1 MDDRGRLRPTAAE
14 EESQRP
20 KIPIRMTVKHRA
32 ANPAT
37 ESEKRRFSET
47 QEPDVP
53 LTAAMETQS
62 GDLILRSA
70 NARARSPSVAD
81 PLANRNR
88 SSAADDV
95 TTDNNVD
102 APHAAA
108 AAETVASAAGAPV
121 SASSARRP
129 PARRRPPVSIWFDEV
144 SVPLGSTKRKQRP
157 WCQIAKAN
165 GQKDGRDLLRP
176 TELLEARTLSRHV
189 LLLHTCTAL
198 VGCAFLC
205 YCLM

>member
-88 SSAADDV
+88 SSAADGV

-157 WCQIAKAN
+157 SNPGFGAKS
-165 GQKDGRDLLRP
+165 QKRM
-176 TELLEARTLSRHV
+176 ARKM
-189 LLLHTCTAL
+189 AEI
-198 VGCAFLC
+198 
-205 YCLM
+205 